1 MAISKDALAQIIAQK
16 FPDAT
21 FEIVDLAGDGEHYE
35 LHIQSAQ
42 FQGLAPLK
50 QHRLVYDAL
59 EGIVGGTLHALAL
72 KTQVKL

>member
-1 MAISKDALAQIIAQK
+1 MAISKDYLAQLVRQK
-16 FPDAT
+16 FPDAV

-35 LHIQSAQ
+35 LHIQSEQ
-42 FQGLAPLK
+42 FQGLSPLK

-59 EGIVGGTLHALAL
+59 AGVVGETLHALAL